1 MPGLPPD
8 QERRDLASLSLALAF
23 LGMALSSLTV
33 PWLSLLLHAAVPR
46 APSWSASA
54 LVALLTGAIA
64 GLGAQSL
71 VRSRLEASSLVW
83 PAPFLLAACG
93 TQLVQGAP
101 TRLYGLLSLLGLTAW
116 LALLLWLLS
125 SDQGATEGQSW
136 KGKGALLRA
145 ATYGVAWI
153 AFATVRTLGL
163 AAIPATF
170 VAAGLLSVQ
179 VLSLEEGE
187 TCPWCMGAAMAWVQ
201 TGVAAC
207 LRTAPLGPW
216 LAGAV
221 HLLLLHAGL
230 TLQEAENPAALFLGS
245 IAPAAAALALLTAAS
260 L

>member
-23 LGMALSSLTV
+23 LGMALSPLTA

-46 APSWSASA
+46 APLWSAPA
-54 LVALLTGAIA
+54 LVALLTGAAA

-71 VRSRLEASSLVW
+71 VRSRLEASPLVW
-83 PAPFLLAACG
+83 PAPLLLAACG
-93 TQLVQGAP
+93 THLVRGAP
-101 TRLYGLLSLLGLTAW
+101 TRLYGLLSLLGCTAW
-116 LALLLWLLS
+116 LALLLWLLTS
-125 SDQGATEGQSW
+125 SQVAEGQTTW
-136 KGKGALLRA
+136 RRGTLLRL

-163 AAIPATF
+163 VAIPATF

-187 TCPWCMGAAMAWVQ
+187 TRPWGMGAAMAWVQ

-216 LAGAV
+216 VAGAV

-230 TLQEAENPAALFLGS
+230 SLQEAENPAALFLGS
-245 IAPAAAALALLTAAS
+245 IAPAAAALALLAAAS